1 MSKPAKDF
9 TGLRYG
15 RLTILR
21 PAPDWGEKRWWC
33 RCDCGT
39 EFVTDVYAVAAGRT
53 ISCGCARRE
62 RAKALCATTTIR
74 KCTPVEVSDLGIDRP
89 ARRYPSANS
98 AAKALGIS
106 VVTVLDH
113 LKSGKPTIK
122 GVIIKPSK

>member
-39 EFVTDVYAVAAGRT
+39 EFVTDAYSVAAGRT

-62 RAKALCATTTIR
+62 RARQLCATTIR
-74 KCTPVEVSDLGIDRP
+74 KCTPVVVVRNGREYD
-89 ARRYPSANS
+89 YPSARC
-98 AAKALGIS
+98 AALCLGLS
-106 VVTVLDH
+106 VATIIAHV
-113 LKSGKPTIK
+113 KSGRPTRDGI
-122 GVIIKPSK
+122 IIKPFNTK

>member
-21 PAPDWGEKRWWC
+21 PAPDWGDKRWWC

-39 EFVTDVYAVAAGRT
+39 EFVTDAYSVAAGRT

-62 RAKALCATTTIR
+62 RARQLCSTTIR
-74 KCTPVEVSDLGIDRP
+74 KCTPVVVCKDGNET
-89 ARRYPSANS
+89 AYPSANC
-98 AAKALGIS
+98 AAQS
-106 VVTVLDH
+106 VGLSVMTILSH
-113 LKSGKPTIK
+113 LKSGRPTRDGI
-122 GVIIKPSK
+122 IIKPSK